1 MKFGV
6 RKPSVKKS
14 FKART
19 TGKAKRAVKKAI
31 IPGYG
36 QKGSGW
42 IKDPKRAA
50 YNKVYNKTSVGL
62 KDLAKVPSTSSNR
75 TKRNKTVLSNTNT
88 SVVSTQMAEISFNM
102 HVKDK
107 PTINSTL
114 ILFVIGIITLLLWKT
129 VGIFLLILASYF
141 LYNYIHRNKIEDYI
155 SSKELQIWEQIIR
168 KYNVN
173 LIESPTFADLSA
185 NTRQILRESYCEL
198 QNYYTELSHKIDLS
212 PQSHL
217 NAIKAYNACLEL
229 EKYATYKTSDT
240 RFLKEQIKSN
250 RIIAVHHYINAEY
263 KKAVSHSQSLKTNKG
278 KLNQIE
284 HYKTIVTENLY
295 DLYSDF
301 TEYMNSKINVHD
313 FVID

>member
-19 TGKAKRAVKKAI
+19 TGKAKRAIKKAV

-36 QKGSGW
+36 KKGSGW

-62 KDLAKVPSTSSNR
+62 NDLARVHTTSSNK
-75 TKRNKTVLSNTNT
+75 TKKNKTTLTNANT
-88 SVVSTQMAEISFNM
+88 SVVSAQMTEISFNM

-107 PTINSTL
+107 PTITSTL
-114 ILFVIGIITLLLWKT
+114 MLFIIGIIIFLLWKT
-129 VGIFLLILASYF
+129 AGILLLILASYF
-141 LYNYIHRNKIEDYI
+141 LYNYIHRNKIKDYI
-155 SSKELQIWEQIIR
+155 SSTELQTWEQIIR

-173 LIESPTFADLSA
+173 LIGSPTFADLSA

-198 QNYYTELSHKIDLS
+198 QNYYDELLHKIDLP

-217 NAIKAYNACLEL
+217 NAIKAYNACLDL
-229 EKYATYKTSDT
+229 DKYATYKTSDI
-240 RFLKEQIKSN
+240 RFLKEEIKSN
-250 RIIAVHHYINAEY
+250 QIIAVHHYIDSEY
-263 KKAVSHSQSLKTNKG
+263 KRAVSHSQTLKTTKG

-284 HYKTIVTENLY
+284 RYKTIVTENLC
-295 DLYSDF
+295 DLYSNF
-301 TEYMNSKINVHD
+301 TEYMISKINEHD
-313 FVID
+313 FVIG